1 MHILTGCISTVPSGR
16 TTSAG
21 STLQTGS
28 VTWEGRGG
36 KGRGGEGRE
45 GGWYSTYVHYTI
57 FSRFVLESSTVL
69 F

>member
-28 VTWEGRGG
+28 SDM
-36 KGRGGEGRE
+36 GGEGRE
-45 GGWYSTYVHYTI
+45 GEGRGGKEDGTAHMFITP
-57 FSRFVLESSTVL
+57 FSIDLS
-69 F
+69 

>member
-28 VTWEGRGG
+28 SDMGGEGRGG
-36 KGRGGEGRE
+36 KEDG
-45 GGWYSTYVHYTI
+45 TAHMFITP
-57 FSRFVLESSTVL
+57 FSVDLS
-69 F
+69 